1 MAGVNYGA
9 YGARAMDIAQ
19 VIEKTYRKEIDRY
32 RQAIR
37 LLHSIDTIAQP
48 PAEVQQLI
56 NLAIRTAEG
65 DIPWQGELLPPPD
78 DLERGY

>member
-1 MAGVNYGA
+1 
-9 YGARAMDIAQ
+9 MDIASM
-19 VIEKTYRKEIDRY
+19 VEKTYRKEIDRY

-37 LLHSIDTIAQP
+37 LIRAIDALSQAP
-48 PAEVQQLI
+48 VDVQETI

-65 DIPWQGELLPPPD
+65 EIPWQGELLPPPD